1 MQNIL
6 KLQQKIVPELM
17 DLLQK
22 RYNILR
28 TIYYN
33 QPIGR
38 RILAS
43 DMCLSERIVRNE
55 IDFLKSQNL
64 IEIDAAGMFVTIEGE
79 EIINKLKIFIYEIK
93 GLSQIERFIET
104 HLNLHQVIIVP
115 GDVEID
121 KSVLKEIGKTA
132 ASYTMDMIK
141 GNSVIALT
149 GGATVKEVVENF
161 ASSSNNKYKD
171 VLVLPARGGMT
182 GNAEIQANT
191 LVVRLAEKLG
201 GKYELLHAPDNLSTT
216 ALETISNEKD
226 IKDIIYK
233 IRNAEIL
240 IHGIGIA
247 KEMAKRR
254 GLPENVILK
263 LEKLGA
269 VGEAF
274 GHYYNEAG
282 EIIYSTPTIGLRS
295 EDVRNNKTLIAVAA
309 GKNKARAIIATEING
324 SSRVLIIDEATA
336 KEIVNIIKKIE

>member
-1 MQNIL
+1 MKSIL
-6 KLQQKIVPELM
+6 KLQQKIVPELI
-17 DLLQK
+17 DLLEK

-33 QPIGR
+33 QPVGR

-64 IEIDAAGMFVTIEGE
+64 IEIDASGMFVTAEGE
-79 EIINKLKIFIYEIK
+79 ELISKLKAFIYEIK
-93 GLSQIERFIET
+93 GLSEIEKFIEKR
-104 HLNLHQVIIVP
+104 LKLHQVIVVP
-115 GDVEID
+115 GDVETD

-141 GNSVIALT
+141 DSSIIALT
-149 GGATVKEVVENF
+149 GGATVKEVVDNF
-161 ASSSNNKYKD
+161 ASCSNNKYKD
-171 VLVLPARGGMT
+171 ILVLPARGGMT

-191 LVVRLAEKLG
+191 LVVRLADKLG

-226 IKDIIYK
+226 IKNIIHK
-233 IRNAEIL
+233 IRSAEIL

-247 KEMAKRR
+247 RDMARRR
-254 GLPENVILK
+254 GLPESVILK
-263 LEKLGA
+263 LEELGA

-336 KEIVNIIKKIE
+336 KEIINIIEKIE